1 MRDDSTAAAH
11 RRGRAPRWVYGS
23 GKEPDPRFSLANE
36 RTFLAWIR
44 TAMALIAGA
53 VAVHAVT
60 LPVAHWVSVAVS
72 VILLIGGAALPP
84 IAWWMRCL
92 TERAMRLGRSLPSTL
107 VTETLLAVTLVGVT
121 ALFAV
126 GIYLE

>member
-60 LPVAHWVSVAVS
+60 LPVAHWVS
-72 VILLIGGAALPP
+72 

-107 VTETLLAVTLVGVT
+107 VTEALLAVTLVGVT

>member
-1 MRDDSTAAAH
+1 MSEVSTRRQEPH
-11 RRGRAPRWVYGS
+11 RIARWVFRA

-60 LPVAHWVSVAVS
+60 LPVDHWVQFSVS
-72 VILLIGGAALPP
+72 VVLLVGGAVLPV
-84 IAWWMRCL
+84 IAWWVRCL
-92 TERAMRLGRSLPSTL
+92 TERAMRLGRPLPSTL
-107 VTETLLAVTLVGVT
+107 ATEAILAAALLGVA
-121 ALFAV
+121 ALFAI
-126 GIYLE
+126 GMYLE